1 MALASKTQSRLQEIQ
16 RKVKSN
22 TTGKQEFK
30 HRDEVIDLAV
40 EQLYEQLK
48 RQKLL

>member
-1 MALASKTQSRLQEIQ
+1 MALAMKTQTRLQEIV
-16 RKVKSN
+16 RKVKS

-30 HRDEVIDLAV
+30 TRDEVIDLSV